1 MFFGVSIG
9 IASAFMQSAAYIFSR
24 RFVNHFHSS
33 LKLVVYSQLL
43 MGAFGVVVFAATFPF
58 VEFPRGAELWK
69 FAPATALF
77 VVAYHVA
84 FYCFFK
90 ALNEIEASRL
100 SSLLGL
106 KVVTIAL
113 ITYPFLHAQLNL
125 WHLAAVVLTAV
136 SAVGMNFSG
145 VCIGR
150 KGALYLAFA
159 LLGFSTTDITGTIFV
174 KAMPGDAMILKAICA
189 TSFAYMFLGIIAA
202 AVFVK
207 AKFEPRALK
216 GALPYSVLWF
226 SAMLILFASFGIVGV
241 VFGSIIQASRGVI
254 SVILGVVLAR
264 AGYADVEP
272 DVPVRVWVRRAVMAA
287 VMVFAIGLYSWAS
300 VKK

>member
-113 ITYPFLHAQLNL
+113 ITYPFLQSTLVHVFCLNSL
-125 WHLAAVVLTAV
+125 CRFFATTANKNYFHNNFFKFFYKLVLFT
-136 SAVGMNFSG
+136 
-145 VCIGR
+145 
-150 KGALYLAFA
+150 
-159 LLGFSTTDITGTIFV
+159 
-174 KAMPGDAMILKAICA
+174 
-189 TSFAYMFLGIIAA
+189 
-202 AVFVK
+202 
-207 AKFEPRALK
+207 
-216 GALPYSVLWF
+216 
-226 SAMLILFASFGIVGV
+226 
-241 VFGSIIQASRGVI
+241 
-254 SVILGVVLAR
+254 
-264 AGYADVEP
+264 
-272 DVPVRVWVRRAVMAA
+272 
-287 VMVFAIGLYSWAS
+287 
-300 VKK
+300 